1 MDKQAYRI
9 AVAGVGLGLVA
20 FIFGAA
26 IILKTGHHVSK
37 EYWTAGSAVSGV
49 LLGLLAPNPK
59 ATKRGKA
66 DVASHAAALAEVH
79 EQARLAL
86 QGQAEETGVQL
97 GAATTA
103 HAAAASANAEAAAA
117 KAPLTGAVA
126 AGVLALIFI
135 VSLIVGIEDNLTQFQ
150 SLAAAAG
157 GALIGLIAPSPS
169 TATA

>member
-1 MDKQAYRI
+1 MDKHAYRI

-37 EYWTAGSAVSGV
+37 EYWTAGSAISGA

-66 DVASHAAALAEVH
+66 GAASKAAALAEAH
-79 EQARLAL
+79 EQAGLTIE
-86 QGQAEETGVQL
+86 QQAAEGGVEP
-97 GAATTA
+97 GAAVVA
-103 HAAAASANAEAAAA
+103 HAAAATANAEAATAA
-117 KAPLTGAVA
+117 RPLTGAIA
-126 AGVLALIFI
+126 AGVLI
-135 VSLIVGIEDNLTQFQ
+135 VVFGLSLWAGIEYNLTQFQ
-150 SLAAAAG
+150 ALAAAAG

-169 TATA
+169 EAS